1 MQYIIKEYTDYSEQ
15 EIISLYTSVGWL
27 NYIKNPKMLKDAYEH
42 SLKIYAAYADDILV
56 GLVRVVGDGFSVI
69 LIQDLIVEPTYQR
82 NGIGKAL
89 LQFVLSEYKDVYQKL
104 LLTDYSEKTTGFY
117 QSVGFTMDTDIGCRA
132 FTKFY

>member
-89 LQFVLSEYKDVYQKL
+89 LQYVLSEYKDVYQKL
-104 LLTDYSEKTTGFY
+104 LLTDYSEKKTGFY
-117 QSVGFTMDTDIGCRA
+117 QSIGFTMDTDIGCRA